1 MPWTRHAGSLARDN
15 ARRPQLAVG
24 LLLSASMA
32 TAFMATGLPAD
43 AREGFLPGLP
53 ESELVRL
60 IEQGLARHPSVMLAS
75 LAALAVP
82 VVALIAAVSR
92 LAARWRQR
100 GMGHQEADDRIS
112 HRSAWIEVL
121 GQLSPPISVGE
132 IIRIGD
138 SDDCDLA
145 VPGIA
150 GGGTCALIQRTS
162 DYEFFLF
169 DVSAGEANL
178 AVNGAPSATCRL
190 YDGDRIEIG
199 NTCLVFRTG
208 DEVPAPVLAET
219 V

>member
-1 MPWTRHAGSLARDN
+1 
-15 ARRPQLAVG
+15 
-24 LLLSASMA
+24 MA
-32 TAFMATGLPAD
+32 AAFLATGLPAD
-43 AREGFLPGLP
+43 AREGLLPGSA

-60 IEQGLARHPSVMLAS
+60 IEQGLERHPSVMLAS

-82 VVALIAAVSR
+82 VFALIAAISR
-92 LAARWRQR
+92 LAVRWRQ
-100 GMGHQEADDRIS
+100 GDTGQEATDDRIS
-112 HRSAWIEVL
+112 HRSAWVEVP
-121 GQLSPPISVGE
+121 GQRSPPVAIGE

-178 AVNGAPSATCRL
+178 AVNGTALATCRL
-190 YDGDRIEIG
+190 QNGDRIEIG
-199 NTCLVFRTG
+199 NTRLVFRTG
-208 DEVPAPVLAET
+208 DEVPAPLLAAET

>member
-1 MPWTRHAGSLARDN
+1 
-15 ARRPQLAVG
+15 
-24 LLLSASMA
+24 MA
-32 TAFMATGLPAD
+32 MAFMATGLPAD
-43 AREGFLPGLP
+43 AREGMLPGSA

-60 IEQGLARHPSVMLAS
+60 IEQGLERHPSVMLAS

-82 VVALIAAVSR
+82 VVALIAATSR
-92 LAARWRQR
+92 LAMQWRQGR
-100 GMGHQEADDRIS
+100 TEQEATGEPIS
-112 HRSAWIEVL
+112 HRSAWIEVP
-121 GQLSPPISVGE
+121 GQRSPPIAVGE

-169 DVSAGEANL
+169 DVSAGEADL
-178 AVNGAPSATCRL
+178 VVNGTALATCRL
-190 YDGDRIEIG
+190 HNGDRIEIG

-208 DEVPAPVLAET
+208 DEVPAPLLAET